1 MPIYDYRC
9 EACGHEFED
18 LRSFSD
24 PDPEAC
30 PECGE
35 DAVRK
40 LITGGNFQLKGSG
53 WYVTDYGGKNAKTSA
68 SSSESS
74 SGEDADSG
82 SDSSSSSDSGS
93 SGDSDGEAA

>member
-53 WYVTDYGGKNAKTSA
+53 WYVTDYGGKKVDEPTATDK
-68 SSSESS
+68 SSSREGRDSGSESS
-74 SGEDADSG
+74 SA
-82 SDSSSSSDSGS
+82 SDSGS
-93 SGDSDGEAA
+93 SGDSGGEAA